1 MVWSGQARRGRAGGR
16 ARVTPIVDPALT
28 NPETVLGALDFAGVA
43 VFAATGAL
51 AAARQ
56 RHDLVTFAFFGAI
69 TGVGGGTLR
78 DLLIGAPVFWV
89 QDWRYI
95 AVCLA
100 ASVAVWMLGARPWR
114 FRALL
119 WLDALGLA
127 AYGVMGAAKA
137 EAFEVAPLICVVM
150 GALTACFGG
159 VVRDLLAGEPSILLR
174 REITVSAALL
184 ASTVFVAARVA
195 GLDAWPAALIAAPCG
210 FALRAGALIWGWSLP
225 AFPGTPSRG

>member
-1 MVWSGQARRGRAGGR
+1 M
-16 ARVTPIVDPALT
+16 TPPLVDPALAD
-28 NPETVLGALDFAGVA
+28 PETVLGALDFAGVA

-51 AAARQ
+51 AAAREK
-56 RHDLVTFAFFGAI
+56 HDFVTFAFFAAI

-78 DLLIGAPVFWV
+78 DLLIGVPVFWV

-100 ASVAVWMLGARPWR
+100 AAVAVWLLGARPWR
-114 FRALL
+114 FRLLL
-119 WLDALGLA
+119 WLDALGLG

-137 EAFEVAPLICVVM
+137 EAADVAPLICIVM

-159 VVRDLLAGEPSILLR
+159 VVRDLLAGQPSILLR

-184 ASTVFVAARVA
+184 AATLYVVLQEIGISP
-195 GLDAWPAALIAAPCG
+195 WPAAIVASTAG
-210 FALRAGALIWGWSLP
+210 FGLRAGALAWGWSLP
-225 AFPGTPSRG
+225 SFPGRAT

>member
-1 MVWSGQARRGRAGGR
+1 M
-16 ARVTPIVDPALT
+16 TPLVDPALA

-51 AAARQ
+51 AAAQ
-56 RHDLVTFAFFGAI
+56 QKQDLVTFAFFAAI

-95 AVCLA
+95 AVCLVA
-100 ASVAVWMLGARPWR
+100 ALAVWMLGRRPWR

-119 WLDALGLA
+119 WLDALGLG

-137 EAFEVAPLICVVM
+137 EAFQVAPLICIVM

-159 VVRDLLAGEPSILLR
+159 VVRDLLAGQPSILLR
-174 REITVSAALL
+174 REVTVSAALL
-184 ASTVFVAARVA
+184 AATLYVALKAA
-195 GLDAWPAALIAAPCG
+195 GVETWPAAIVAGAAG
-210 FALRAGALIWGWSLP
+210 FGLRAGALVWGWSLP
-225 AFPGTPSRG
+225 GFPGAARG

>member
-1 MVWSGQARRGRAGGR
+1 MTAAVLD
-16 ARVTPIVDPALT
+16 PEIVA
-28 NPETVLGALDFAGVA
+28 PERLLAVLDFAGVA

-51 AAARQ
+51 AAARLKQ
-56 RHDLVTFAFFGAI
+56 DLVTAAFFAAI

-89 QDWRYI
+89 QDWRYV

-100 ASVAVWMLGARPWR
+100 GAVAVWLIGPRPWR

-119 WLDALGLA
+119 WLDAVGLA
-127 AYGVMGAAKA
+127 AYGVIGAAKA
-137 EAFEVAPLICVVM
+137 EAWGVPPLICIVM

-159 VVRDLLAGEPSILLR
+159 VVRDLLAGQPSILLR

-184 ASTVFVAARVA
+184 AATAYVAARAA
-195 GLDAWPAALIAAPCG
+195 GLGDWPAALLGAGLG
-210 FALRAGALIWGWSLP
+210 FALRAGALKWGWSLP
-225 AFPGTPSRG
+225 AFPTGARGPG

>member
-1 MVWSGQARRGRAGGR
+1 M
-16 ARVTPIVDPALT
+16 TPLDPALT
-28 NPETVLGALDFAGVA
+28 EPLRNPQTMLAALDFAGVA

-51 AAARQ
+51 AAAREK
-56 RHDLVTFAFFGAI
+56 HDLVTLAFFAAI

-78 DLLIGAPVFWV
+78 DLLLGLPVFWV

-100 ASVAVWMLGARPWR
+100 AALGIWLTGQRDWR

-119 WLDALGLA
+119 WLDAAGLG

-137 EAFEVAPLICVVM
+137 EAIGAAPLLCVVM

-159 VVRDLLAGEPSILLR
+159 VVRDLLAGQPSILLR
-174 REITVSAALL
+174 REITVSAAIL
-184 ASTVFVAARVA
+184 AATFYMALRMLDVA
-195 GLDAWPAALIAAPCG
+195 LWPAAAVAAVAG
-210 FALRAGALIWGWSLP
+210 FALRAGALRWGWSLP
-225 AFPGTPSRG
+225 GFPARG

>member
-1 MVWSGQARRGRAGGR
+1 MS
-16 ARVTPIVDPALT
+16 PIVDPAIA

-51 AAARQ
+51 AAARE
-56 RHDLVTFAFFGAI
+56 RHDLVTFAFFAAI

-100 ASVAVWMLGARPWR
+100 GALAVWLIGAGPWR

-119 WLDALGLA
+119 WLDAVGLA
-127 AYGVMGAAKA
+127 AYGVLGAAKA
-137 EAFEVAPLICVVM
+137 EAYDVAPLICIVM

-159 VVRDLLAGEPSILLR
+159 IVRDLLAGQPSILLR

-184 ASTVFVAARVA
+184 AATVYVVARAWEVET
-195 GLDAWPAALIAAPCG
+195 WPAAIIASVAG
-210 FALRAGALIWGWSLP
+210 FTLRAGALRWGWSLP
-225 AFPGTPSRG
+225 GFPGGLVRG

>member
-1 MVWSGQARRGRAGGR
+1 M
-16 ARVTPIVDPALT
+16 TPIIDPAIA

-56 RHDLVTFAFFGAI
+56 KHDLVTFAFFGAI

-100 ASVAVWMLGARPWR
+100 ASVAVWLIGARPWR

-119 WLDALGLA
+119 WLDAVGLA

-137 EAFEVAPLICVVM
+137 GAFGIAPLICIVM

-184 ASTVFVAARVA
+184 AATVFVIARVL
-195 GLDAWPAALIAAPCG
+195 GLDIWPAAIVGGALG
-210 FALRAGALIWGWSLP
+210 FGLRAGALAWGWSLP
-225 AFPGTPSRG
+225 AFPGTVVRN

>member
-1 MVWSGQARRGRAGGR
+1 MS
-16 ARVTPIVDPALT
+16 PIVDPAIA

-51 AAARQ
+51 AAARE
-56 RHDLVTFAFFGAI
+56 RHDLVTFAFFSAI

-78 DLLIGAPVFWV
+78 DLLMGAPVFWV

-100 ASVAVWMLGARPWR
+100 GALAVWLIGAGPWR

-119 WLDALGLA
+119 WLDAIGLA
-127 AYGVMGAAKA
+127 AYGVLGAAKA
-137 EAFEVAPLICVVM
+137 EAYDVAPLICIVM

-159 VVRDLLAGEPSILLR
+159 IVRDLLAGQPSILLR

-184 ASTVFVAARVA
+184 AATVYVVARAWEVET
-195 GLDAWPAALIAAPCG
+195 WPAAIVASIAG
-210 FALRAGALIWGWSLP
+210 FTLRAGALRWGWSLP
-225 AFPGTPSRG
+225 GFPGGLVRG

>member
-1 MVWSGQARRGRAGGR
+1 MS
-16 ARVTPIVDPALT
+16 PIVDPAIA
-28 NPETVLGALDFAGVA
+28 NPEAVLGALDFAGVA

-51 AAARQ
+51 AAARE
-56 RHDLVTFAFFGAI
+56 RHDLVTFAFFAAI

-100 ASVAVWMLGARPWR
+100 GALAVWLIGAGPWR

-119 WLDALGLA
+119 WLDAIGLA
-127 AYGVMGAAKA
+127 AYGVLGAAKA
-137 EAFEVAPLICVVM
+137 EAFDVAPLICIVM

-159 VVRDLLAGEPSILLR
+159 IVRDILAGQPSILLR

-184 ASTVFVAARVA
+184 AATVYVVARAWEVET
-195 GLDAWPAALIAAPCG
+195 WPAAIIASLAG
-210 FALRAGALIWGWSLP
+210 FTLRAGALRWGWSLP
-225 AFPGTPSRG
+225 GFPGGLVRG

>member
-1 MVWSGQARRGRAGGR
+1 MTVL
-16 ARVTPIVDPALT
+16 VDPTLLTPALAH
-28 NPETVLGALDFAGVA
+28 PETVLGALDFAGVA

-51 AAARQ
+51 AAAREK
-56 RHDLVTFAFFGAI
+56 HDLVTFGFFAAI

-78 DLLIGAPVFWV
+78 DLLIDAPVFWV

-100 ASVAVWMLGARPWR
+100 SAAMVWMIGAGAWR

-119 WLDALGLA
+119 WLDAIGLG
-127 AYGVMGAAKA
+127 AYGVLGAAKA
-137 EAFEVAPLICVVM
+137 EAFGVPPLICIVM

-159 VVRDLLAGEPSILLR
+159 IVRDILAGQPSILLR

-184 ASTVFVAARVA
+184 AATVYVLARLL
-195 GLDAWPAALIAAPCG
+195 GLDNWPAAAIAAPAG
-210 FALRAGALIWGWSLP
+210 FLLRAGALVWGWSLP
-225 AFPGTPSRG
+225 AFPGGFVRKG

>member
-1 MVWSGQARRGRAGGR
+1 MS
-16 ARVTPIVDPALT
+16 PIVDPAIA

-51 AAARQ
+51 AAARE
-56 RHDLVTFAFFGAI
+56 RHDLVTFAFFAAI

-78 DLLIGAPVFWV
+78 DLLMGAPVFWV

-100 ASVAVWMLGARPWR
+100 GALAVWLIGAGPWR

-119 WLDALGLA
+119 WLDAIGLA
-127 AYGVMGAAKA
+127 AYGVLGAAKA
-137 EAFEVAPLICVVM
+137 EAYDVAPLICIVM

-159 VVRDLLAGEPSILLR
+159 IVRDLLAGQPSILLR

-184 ASTVFVAARVA
+184 AATVYVVARAWEVET
-195 GLDAWPAALIAAPCG
+195 WPAAIVASVAG
-210 FALRAGALIWGWSLP
+210 FALRAGALRWGWSLP
-225 AFPGTPSRG
+225 GFPGGLVRG